1 MLRNDVIE
9 KETSNKPA
17 SWISNAVVTTK
28 TDGSIRVILDKSNF
42 KKLSNLQIFQYQ
54 DRKTSKQSY
63 GTVLFFQKWFQKCI
77 LVART
82 TPRRQIYYLLPMAKG
97 NYIDIKDPQWVQR
110 QHKGNWIRLWDHCL
124 FICHKYIWS
133 TMTSKLQTKVIT
145 KITQQQ
151 ARQ

>member
-63 GTVLFFQKWFQKCI
+63 GTVLFFQK
-77 LVART
+77 
-82 TPRRQIYYLLPMAKG
+82 
-97 NYIDIKDPQWVQR
+97 
-110 QHKGNWIRLWDHCL
+110 
-124 FICHKYIWS
+124 
-133 TMTSKLQTKVIT
+133 
-145 KITQQQ
+145 
-151 ARQ
+151 